1 MKKLTPQ
8 DQDLYNKVV
17 EGQKLTESEKERVQ
31 TFIKNK

>member
-17 EGQKLTESEKERVQ
+17 EGQKLTENEKERVQ
-31 TFIKNK
+31 TFIKSR